1 MTILAQSSRRAA
13 ALLTLILTL
22 VLTLTALTGAASA
35 SAAPAACTNCMGLNL
50 TGQVVTAGLDPT
62 PDITVPAAPGVG
74 YAAATVSGSGV
85 SSLPDGSYAAWCVT
99 SHNQSVAGGT
109 FGATSSYAAATL
121 QSNEINYIL
130 NHKIGSVLDVQF
142 AIWVISGDYT
152 LADITSFGLTNSVTM
167 ASAAMTSGQNFIPA
181 PGELMGVQLT
191 PNPANS
197 SIQNFFLEVRN
208 PCGKIGDFVWNDSNN
223 NGVQDTGEQGING
236 VLVTL
241 KDTGGNVLATT
252 TTGPA
257 PLGYTPAYTAG
268 YYQFSG
274 LCIASYNV
282 EINNSQPTLAN
293 SGLIPSQTLQ
303 GPDRAADSNINPA
316 SVVLTPASP
325 VDETIDFG
333 YTAPPVTLTCLAPTT
348 AAEVGVPFNV
358 PAMTVSGGTGPYTFS
373 LVTGDTLPAG
383 LTLNT
388 TTGAISGTP
397 TATGSFHI
405 QVTDS
410 KGSVATGTCAFT
422 ITSGPQL
429 LCAAAT
435 GASEVGLPFNVPAM
449 TVSGGSGGYVFSLV
463 PGDILPA
470 GLTLNAANG
479 AITGTPTAAG
489 TFHIQ
494 VTDSNGSVA
503 AGVCAFTIASGPQLS
518 CSAATGA
525 TEVGVPFNVPAMTVS
540 GGSGGYVFSLVP
552 GDTLPAGLTL
562 NSVTGAITGTPTATG
577 SFHIQVTDSKGSV
590 ATGTC
595 AFTITAGPQFACSA
609 ATTASEV
616 GVPFNVPAMTVSGGS
631 GGYVFSLVPGDI
643 LPAGL
648 TLNAGNGAITGTP
661 TAAGSFRI
669 RVTDSNGSVA
679 NGNCPFTIIAGPSLT
694 CSAVTSGTVGVAF
707 SSPALTVS
715 GGTAGYTFQ
724 VLAGDTLPAGLT
736 LNPSTGAITGTATA
750 AGTFHIQV
758 KDSKGAVAAG
768 SCPYTIVINS
778 TPPPVLA
785 CGTCSNN
792 KATVG
797 VAYSAKLTV
806 TGGSGSG
813 FVYTVA
819 SGSALPPGLT
829 LNAGT
834 GVISGTPTT
843 PGTYMVR
850 TVVTDSV
857 GGTDD
862 VTCTIIVAGPPLN
875 LVCGTCGNSK
885 ATVGSAYSSTLA
897 VQGGTASFTF
907 SIVSGSLP
915 PGLTLNPTTG
925 AITGTP
931 TATGTYTFTSKVVD
945 ANGTSDT
952 AQCGIVVVASP
963 VNLDCGS
970 CGSNRATLGTA
981 YTSKLTVSGGKA
993 SYAYSI
999 ISGALPAGI
1008 TLKSDGTISGTPTA
1022 TGTFTFTSK
1031 VVDANGYTD
1040 TATCTIVVDGGT
1052 PVNLDCGAC
1061 NNNSTGKVGSP
1072 FTPATLALSGG
1083 KAPYVYSISSGS
1095 LPPGLTLNT
1104 STGAITG
1111 TPTTAGTYTFTSK
1124 VVDANGSSDTATCTI
1139 TITGYAINLDC
1150 GACKTGKATL
1160 GTAFSSTLSVTGAYG
1175 TVTFSIISGALPT
1188 GLTLD
1193 KSTGKISGTPTASGT
1208 FTFTSKVVDSMGNSD
1223 TDICSI
1229 TVSAVPLDIQ
1239 CGSCSSGNGTV
1250 GTPYSATF
1258 AVTGGVAGYSF
1269 SVTSG
1274 SLPAGL
1280 TLNTSTGVISGTP
1293 RTAGTY
1299 TFTTTVRDSKGTT
1312 DYVSCSMTVVAVPL
1326 DIQCGT
1332 CGNNRATVG
1341 SSYSVTLA
1349 ATGGSPSYSYSI
1361 YSGSLPAGL
1370 TLTASTGVISG
1381 TPTTSGTYTFTSKVT
1396 DSKGKTDTVTCTIT
1410 VVVSPVNLAC
1420 GTCGAN
1426 KAQLGSGYNSTL
1438 QATGGVGPYTYTI
1451 VSGSLPAGLS
1461 LNPSTGL
1468 ISGTPTSDG
1477 TFAFTSKATDSKGNT
1492 DTADCSIVV
1501 LGTIKAGDYVTY
1513 TQGGWGAS
1521 PNGNNPGTLLKNSFG
1536 KVYSGGSVSIG
1547 SGSKKLTF
1555 TSAAA
1560 IEGFLPQGG
1569 TPGVLGA
1576 SATNATSSTAGVF
1589 AAEVLAL
1596 ELSVDFSNKGIT
1608 PGGLANLKLNS
1619 GPLAGQTIGQVLALA
1634 NSVLGGGSL
1643 PSGLTVSGLNDI
1655 VNSINNNFDN
1665 GSTNGGCVH

>member
-1 MTILAQSSRRAA
+1 M
-13 ALLTLILTL
+13 
-22 VLTLTALTGAASA
+22 
-35 SAAPAACTNCMGLNL
+35 
-50 TGQVVTAGLDPT
+50 
-62 PDITVPAAPGVG
+62 
-74 YAAATVSGSGV
+74 
-85 SSLPDGSYAAWCVT
+85 
-99 SHNQSVAGGT
+99 AGGT
-109 FGATSSYAAATL
+109 FGATSSYAVATL

-130 NHKIGSVLDVQF
+130 NHKVGSVLDVQF
-142 AIWVISGDYT
+142 AIWVISGDFSM
-152 LADITSFGLTNSVTM
+152 ADVTSFGFPNAVTM
-167 ASAAMTSGQNFIPA
+167 ATAAMTPAGQNFVPA
-181 PGELMGVQLT
+181 PGQIMGVQLT

-197 SIQNFFLEVRN
+197 SIQNFFLEVSN
-208 PCGKIGDFVWNDSNN
+208 PCGLIGDFVWNDANN

-241 KDTGGNVLATT
+241 KSASGNVLATT

-257 PLGYTPAYTAG
+257 PLGYTPAYAAG

-282 EINNSQPTLAN
+282 EIDNSQPTLAN
-293 SGLIPSQTLQ
+293 NGLIPSQTLQ
-303 GPDRAADSNINPA
+303 GPDRTADSNINPA
-316 SVVLTPASP
+316 SVVLTVANP

-333 YTAPPVTLTCLAPTT
+333 YTAPPVVLTCLAPTT

-358 PAMTVSGGTGPYTFS
+358 PPMTVSGGTGPYMFA
-373 LVTGDTLPAG
+373 V
-383 LTLNT
+383 
-388 TTGAISGTP
+388 
-397 TATGSFHI
+397 
-405 QVTDS
+405 
-410 KGSVATGTCAFT
+410 VA
-422 ITSGPQL
+422 
-429 LCAAAT
+429 
-435 GASEVGLPFNVPAM
+435 
-449 TVSGGSGGYVFSLV
+449 
-463 PGDILPA
+463 GDILPA
-470 GLTLNAANG
+470 GLTLN
-479 AITGTPTAAG
+479 T
-489 TFHIQ
+489 
-494 VTDSNGSVA
+494 SN
-503 AGVCAFTIASGPQLS
+503 
-518 CSAATGA
+518 
-525 TEVGVPFNVPAMTVS
+525 
-540 GGSGGYVFSLVP
+540 
-552 GDTLPAGLTL
+552 
-562 NSVTGAITGTPTATG
+562 GAITGTPTATG
-577 SFHIQVTDSKGSV
+577 TFHIQVTDSKGTV

-595 AFTITAGPQFACSA
+595 AFTITAGPQLSCAA
-609 ATTASEV
+609 ATGASEV

-648 TLNAGNGAITGTP
+648 TLNGATGAIAGTPAAPGSFRIQVTDSNGSVAAGVCAFTITAGPQLSCAAATGASEVGVPFNVPAMTVSGGTGPYTFSLVPGDTLPAGLTLNTSTGAITGTP
-661 TAAGSFRI
+661 TATGSFHLQVTDSKGSVATGNCAFTITAGPQLTCATATGASEVGVPFNVPPMTVSGGTGGYVFSLVPGDTLPAGLTLNASTGAITGTPTAPGSFHIRVADSAGSIANGICAFTITAGPQLICSAPTTASEVGVPFNVPAMTVSGGSGGYVFSLVPGDTLPAGLTLNASTGAITGTPTAIGTFHI
-669 RVTDSNGSVA
+669 RVTDSNGVVA
-679 NGNCPFTIIAGPSLT
+679 TGTCAFTIVAGPSLT
-694 CSAVTSGTVGVAF
+694 CSAVSSGTVGVAF

-715 GGTAGYTFQ
+715 GGTAPYTFQ
-724 VLAGDTLPAGLT
+724 LQAGDTLPGGLT
-736 LNPSTGAITGTATA
+736 LNTSTGAVTGTATA

-758 KDSKGAVAAG
+758 KDSKGAVATG

-778 TPPPVLA
+778 TPPPTLA

-797 VAYSAKLTV
+797 AAYSAKLTV

-829 LNAGT
+829 LNSTT
-834 GVISGTPTT
+834 GVISGIPTT
-843 PGTYMVR
+843 PGTYMVK
-850 TVVTDSV
+850 TVVTDSL

-885 ATVGSAYSSTLA
+885 ATVGSAYASTLS
-897 VQGGTASFTF
+897 VQGGTPSFTF

-915 PGLTLNPTTG
+915 PGLTLNPTNG

-931 TATGTYTFTSKVVD
+931 TATGTYMFTSKVGD
-945 ANGTSDT
+945 ANGTVDT
-952 AQCGIVVVASP
+952 AQCSITVVASP

-970 CGSNRATLGTA
+970 CSSNKATVGVT

-993 SYAYSI
+993 TYTYSI

-1008 TLKSDGTISGTPTA
+1008 TLKSDGTISGTPTTA
-1022 TGTFTFTSK
+1022 GSYTFTSQ

-1040 TATCTIVVDGGT
+1040 TATCTIVVGGGT

-1061 NNNSTGKVGSP
+1061 NNNSTGKVGSL

-1083 KAPYVYSISSGS
+1083 KAPYVYSIVSGA

-1124 VVDANGSSDTATCTI
+1124 VVDANGSTDTATCTI
-1139 TITGYAINLDC
+1139 IITGSAINLDC
-1150 GACKTGKATL
+1150 GACKAGKATL
-1160 GTAFSSTLSVTGAYG
+1160 GVAYSSTFSVTGAYG
-1175 TVTFSIISGALPT
+1175 SVTFSIISGALPT

-1193 KSTGKISGTPTASGT
+1193 KTTGKISGTPTAAGT

-1223 TDICSI
+1223 TDICSV
-1229 TVSAVPLDIQ
+1229 TVAAVPLDIQ
-1239 CGSCSSGNGTV
+1239 CGSCSTGNGTV
-1250 GTPYSATF
+1250 GNPYSATF
-1258 AVTGGVAGYSF
+1258 AVTGGIAGYSF
-1269 SVTSG
+1269 SVSSG

-1280 TLNTSTGVISGTP
+1280 TLNTSTGVLSGTP
-1293 RTAGTY
+1293 TTAGTY

-1312 DYVSCSMTVVAVPL
+1312 DYISCTIAVVAVPL

-1332 CGNNRATVG
+1332 CGNSRATAG
-1341 SSYSVTLA
+1341 TSYSVTLA
-1349 ATGGSPSYSYSI
+1349 ATGGSPSYTYSI
-1361 YSGSLPAGL
+1361 YSGSLPPGL

-1381 TPTTSGTYTFTSKVT
+1381 TPTAAGTYTFTSKVT

-1426 KAQLGSGYNSTL
+1426 KAQLGSAYNSTL
-1438 QATGGVGPYTYTI
+1438 QATGGVGPYTYAI
-1451 VSGSLPAGLS
+1451 VTGSLPTGLS

-1547 SGSKKLTF
+1547 SGTKKLTF

-1560 IEGFLPQGG
+1560 IEAFLPQGG

-1576 SATNATSSTAGVF
+1576 SATNPTSSASGVF
-1589 AAEVLAL
+1589 GGEVLAL

-1608 PGGLANLKLNS
+1608 PSGLANLKLNS
-1619 GPLAGQTIGQVLALA
+1619 GSLSGQTIGQVLALA

-1643 PSGLTVSGLNDI
+1643 PSGLTLSGLNDI
-1655 VNSINNNFDN
+1655 IDQINNNFDN
-1665 GSTNGGCVH
+1665 GSTNGGYAH